1 MASHPQGP
9 QSTEEPLVPHRT
21 GCFPWPLAGA
31 LNTPHVSTFT
41 TNASSGGRKGM
52 GAQRNLAEVF
62 TEAMN
67 KLAAVA
73 GLVSKLLVPGAGPA
87 SPFSGRHL
95 LLLHGNL

>member
-1 MASHPQGP
+1 
-9 QSTEEPLVPHRT
+9 
-21 GCFPWPLAGA
+21 
-31 LNTPHVSTFT
+31 
-41 TNASSGGRKGM
+41 M

-62 TEAMN
+62 TEATN

-95 LLLHGNL
+95 LLLHGNLWWDLGSNTALCSQKVVAHRKG